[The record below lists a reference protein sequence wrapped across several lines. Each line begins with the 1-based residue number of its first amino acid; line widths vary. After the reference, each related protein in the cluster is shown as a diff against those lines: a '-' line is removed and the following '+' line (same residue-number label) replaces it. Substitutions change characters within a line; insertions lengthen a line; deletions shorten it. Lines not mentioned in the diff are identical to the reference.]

1 MNPDRPR
8 ILIVKTSSMGDIVHS
23 FPMVTDLR
31 RHRPHAEI
39 DWLAEESFAAL
50 PLLHPGVQQ
59 VLPVALRRWRHA
71 VWSVST
77 WREWRLFWRRLRAE
91 HYDVV
96 LDNQG
101 LLKSALLARGA
112 RGPVWG
118 ADRHSAREGLA
129 AWLYHRRVPM
139 RWQQH
144 AIARNRE
151 LAARL
156 FGYPVPTDPPDY
168 GLPAADTVN
177 PGLVLCLHATSR
189 TTKEWPEASWR
200 TLLVA
205 LADRGFVAHLPY
217 ARPGSA
223 DERRARALAAA
234 VPGAQVLTPRPLGAL
249 APLLSSAALVV
260 GVDTGLLHL
269 AAAYGRP
276 TVAIYVDSDP
286 RLNGVCAGMGG
297 VAVNVGRGDGAPS
310 PGTVLD
316 AIRSLPDTTPCP

>member
-31 RHRPHAEI
+31 RHRPHAQI
-39 DWLAEESFAAL
+39 DWLAEEAFASL

-59 VLPVALRRWRHA
+59 VLPVALRRWRRT
-71 VWSVST
+71 VGSVST
-77 WREWRLFWRRLRAE
+77 WREWRLFWQQLRTE

-101 LLKSALLARGA
+101 LLKSALLARA
-112 RGPVWG
+112 AHGPAWG
-118 ADRHSAREGLA
+118 ADRRSAREGLA

-156 FGYPVPTDPPDY
+156 FGYAVPTDLPDY
-168 GLPAADTVN
+168 GLPCRGKVDAR
-177 PGLVLCLHATSR
+177 LVVCLHATSR
-189 TTKEWPEASWR
+189 ATKEWPEESWR
-200 TLLVA
+200 ALLAA

-217 ARPGSA
+217 AHNGSA

-234 VPGAQVLTPRPLGAL
+234 VPGTQVLAPRPLGAL

-286 RLNGVCAGMGG
+286 QLNGVCAGMGG
-297 VAVNVGRGDGAPS
+297 VAMNVGRGDGAPS
-310 PGTVLD
+310 PGEVL
-316 AIRSLPDTTPCP
+316 AVIQSLPDLTPCP